1 MTRDRKQVSEGTGA
15 DCLGDLLLAVTWLAR
30 AAVHYG
36 SPLRAGDV
44 VLSGALGP
52 MADGRCPGRLG
63 FHRRDLRPRLRLRVV
78 YGGGLLGTVK
88 VAVIGSGNMT

>member
-15 DCLGDLLLAVTWLAR
+15 DCLGDPLLAATWLAR
-30 AAVHYG
+30 AVVHYG

-52 MADGRCPGRLG
+52 MADVLAGSAFTAETSGLG
-63 FHRRDLRPRLRLRVV
+63 SVCASF
-78 YGGGLLGTVK
+78 TEE
-88 VAVIGSGNMT
+88 A